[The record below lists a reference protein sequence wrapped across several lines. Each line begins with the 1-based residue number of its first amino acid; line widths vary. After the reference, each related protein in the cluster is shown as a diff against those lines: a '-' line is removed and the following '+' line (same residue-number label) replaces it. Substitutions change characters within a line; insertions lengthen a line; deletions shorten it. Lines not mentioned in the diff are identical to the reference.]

1 MKYYVD
7 IYMQDGPLLF
17 CTMSQLISSLS
28 NSVTDPTRLVWGCAM
43 AANWWLSSAGLETF
57 RTLVS
62 ILFWGDNSQV

>member
-43 AANWWLSSAGLETF
+43 AAN
-57 RTLVS
+57 
-62 ILFWGDNSQV
+62 